1 MYAAIVTLSAGPEPK
16 HRRIDAAALTDAF
29 WAHTREADGLEH
41 VRVVASSE
49 GYSAVLFMQGRNEG
63 AVAESALAL
72 SAQML
77 VVTPGL
83 AGCSIE
89 SCAVRLSDH

>member
-1 MYAAIVTLSAGPEPK
+1 MYAAVVVLNAGPEYE

-41 VRVVASSE
+41 VRVVSSGE
-49 GYSAVLFMQGRNEG
+49 GFSAVLFMQGRNEG

-72 SAQML
+72 SSHML

-83 AGCSIE
+83 AGCSIK
-89 SCAVRLSDH
+89 SCAVRLSGH